1 MFSSI
6 VSDEKRKVNIGV
18 MIFIDIMAD
27 VTTTLSV
34 SKKFHEWLKSKGSK
48 GENYEDIIKKLLK
61 QEFVSELKS
70 VRGPSVVPS
79 KYEDSILDLGRKNT
93 KKEAIVVVKTIPKSI
108 EPKKNKI
115 QKPTAPK
122 IHKESSKQKM
132 VKKFKESKPAVT
144 SKSDSESPNITKKSG
159 SKQKTIGVNEKL
171 KQHEY
176 EKNLELQGLNI
187 ELELAKL
194 SNDTE
199 KVKKLSDS
207 IAKLQES

>member
-1 MFSSI
+1 
-6 VSDEKRKVNIGV
+6 
-18 MIFIDIMAD
+18 MAD

-61 QEFVSELKS
+61 PEFVSELKAA
-70 VRGPSVVPS
+70 RGPSVIPS
-79 KYEDSILDLGRKNT
+79 KDEDSILNLGRKNT
-93 KKEAIVVVKTIPKSI
+93 KKEAIVVKTFPNSIKPK
-108 EPKKNKI
+108 ENKI
-115 QKPTAPK
+115 QKPNAPK
-122 IHKESSKQKM
+122 TNKESGKQKM
-132 VKKFKESKPAVT
+132 VKKFKESKPA
-144 SKSDSESPNITKKSG
+144 KLKSPNTTKKSG
-159 SKQKTIGVNEKL
+159 SKQKATGVNVNL

-194 SNDTE
+194 SSDTD

-207 IAKLQES
+207 IAKLQGSQNT